1 MSSPHSRA
9 GRSAQS
15 LLRPLP
21 EFDPDPGLW
30 DRIQSVNVHR
40 IRRHRI
46 RLAGGVGF
54 CSLSLA
60 LAWFFL
66 GPFSSTFPSRAQTV
80 SVLQERSQELQD
92 QWRSSEQTQFDPAI
106 QARLRWIDRDLQAAY
121 DRGASEVELGS
132 LWAQR
137 SALLQTLVRP
147 GDVRSRAV
155 TRI

>member
-1 MSSPHSRA
+1 MSSPHSRVD
-9 GRSAQS
+9 GSVQS

-21 EFDPDPGLW
+21 VFDPDPALW
-30 DRIQSVNVHR
+30 DRIHSANVHR
-40 IRRHRI
+40 IRQRRI
-46 RLAGGVGF
+46 RLAGLVGSF
-54 CSLSLA
+54 SFSAA

-66 GPFSSTFPSRAQTV
+66 GPFAPTLSPGSQQV
-80 SVLQERSQELQD
+80 SVFQERSQELQD
-92 QWRSSEQTQFDPAI
+92 QWRSSERTLLDPAL

-137 SALLQTLVRP
+137 SALLQTLVHP
-147 GDVRSRAV
+147 GEEGSRAV